1 MQKLIIILNH
11 SDGYTYSSEETKPVI
26 YSSKE
31 EFIIELEDL
40 TTKYLKDIKEYHSK
54 QEKFDNTHEKIRE
67 EYSKI
72 TDKKQRSKPNANI
85 DKQEQEASKKFL
97 QSFHDRTKFILENKP
112 LDTFVLGGQD
122 FSYENFYYMDER
134 TKNFIVCI
142 PTVQTIDEYFEEVEL
157 KLNKPVSKH
166 KLK

>member
-67 EYSKI
+67 EHSKI

-85 DKQEQEASKKFL
+85 DKQEQETSKKFL
-97 QSFHDRTKFILENKP
+97 QSFHDRSQFILENKP
-112 LDTFVLGGQD
+112 SDKFTLGGQD
-122 FSYENFYYMDER
+122 FEYENFFYTDDAR
-134 TKNFIVCI
+134 KVFTVSI
-142 PTVQTIDEYFEEVEL
+142 PTVQTLDEYFEEVEL
-157 KLNKPVSKH
+157 KINKSFSRN